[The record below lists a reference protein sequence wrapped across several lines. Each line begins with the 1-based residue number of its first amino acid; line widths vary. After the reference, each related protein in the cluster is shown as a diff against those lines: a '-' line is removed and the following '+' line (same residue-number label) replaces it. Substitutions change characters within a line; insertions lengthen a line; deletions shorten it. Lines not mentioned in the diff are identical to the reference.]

1 MGRIPHVRALVLAA
15 AAAIGI
21 EPIATA
27 GDGSPDVDVAA
38 IWKDPTFQKQFIA
51 GYGFNADVEPRVTPE
66 EVKVLEAVRPLM
78 ANDLPK
84 AESTL
89 KGKMKADSSAILD
102 FTLGGIQFQQDRMGE
117 SLESYKKAVGK
128 FPSFKR
134 AWRCIGLIHAREGRY
149 DEAIAAFTRMIVLG
163 GGDAYSYGLLGF
175 AYAAKQDYQ
184 PAEAAYRNALLLQPD
199 NTERRIGLT
208 NAVMKQEKYED
219 AATLLDALIKRY
231 PEKADFW
238 LLQAHTFM
246 EMKQWLKAAE
256 DFEAVDRLG
265 ASTLD
270 SLNTLGDIYVNDGNL
285 MALASRAY
293 QRAIDLDPK
302 QPIAKP
308 LRAAE
313 YLAMRGALPQARE
326 VAAHLREACGAQLDD
341 ADQRRLLK
349 LEARLSMAEGGG
361 SAETAAVLEQIVKL
375 DPLDGEAL
383 MMLGDWYSRQS
394 RPDQAIF
401 DFERAESIDKFEV
414 KARLRHAQVLVGMA
428 RYADAVPLL
437 RQVQEK
443 SPRDDVA
450 RYLEQVERLAKARR

>member
-1 MGRIPHVRALVLAA
+1 MRRILHVHMLALAGVAALAA
-15 AAAIGI
+15 GAR
-21 EPIATA
+21 A
-27 GDGSPDVDVAA
+27 GGNGDVDVNA
-38 IWKDPTFQKQFIA
+38 IWKDPVFQKQFIA
-51 GYGFNADVEPRVTPE
+51 GYGFNADVEPRVTPD
-66 EVKVLEAVRPLM
+66 EVKILETVRPLM

-84 AESTL
+84 AEATL

-102 FTLGGIQFQQDRMGE
+102 FTLGGIAFQQDRMADALDE
-117 SLESYKKAVGK
+117 YKKAVSK
-128 FPSFKR
+128 YPSFRR
-134 AWRCIGLIHAREGRY
+134 AWRCIGLIHAREGRF
-149 DEAIAAFTRMIVLG
+149 DDAIEAFTKMIVLG

-199 NTERRIGLT
+199 NTEWRIGLT
-208 NAVMKQEKYED
+208 RSVLKQEKYED
-219 AATLLDALIKRY
+219 AATLLNGLIQRY
-231 PEKADFW
+231 PDKADFW

-246 EMKQWLKAAE
+246 EMRQFLKAAQ

-265 ASTLD
+265 ASTID

-285 MALASRAY
+285 MDLAASAY
-293 QRAIDLDPK
+293 RRAIELDPK
-302 QPIAKP
+302 QPIARP

-313 YLAMRGALPQARE
+313 YLAQRGALPQARE
-326 VAAHLREACGAQLDD
+326 VAIRLRAVCAATLDD
-341 ADQRRLLK
+341 ADQRKLLK

-361 SAETAAVLEQIVKL
+361 SAATANVLEEIVRL

-394 RPDQAIF
+394 QPDKAIF
-401 DFERAESIDKFEV
+401 DFERAESIDRYEQ
-414 KARLRHAQVLVGMA
+414 KAKLRHAQILVGMA